1 MLKFDLLQS
10 RFQSVQQHPQLIT
23 LDAFLLLTTAQIE
36 SKWTDSQKYVALRQ
50 FSGWVFDASQSS
62 FYLHLIDW
70 LLAHVEQDNV
80 IQHIEQKQHWY
91 EQWLMFKLQHQSLAQ
106 SQQIAIAE
114 KLTQRQSSVYHLHLL
129 QHIAHAAPCFDSLF
143 ILANFYVQQHNYD
156 DALTSYQTLLY
167 QYCPTL
173 ERYQTALFGL
183 LRTLL
188 ARQKQYSTD
197 ISDVEY
203 AFNILLA
210 INEHHIWNDEF
221 EQLAQQANE
230 QVLTASLK
238 QGRAKA
244 TGTFSSLG
252 RGVSL
257 FGKSLGKK
265 FGGRESTLPYSKDV
279 IESAPVLLTGLE
291 IEKNLKANRQLNHT
305 ITQLL
310 KQKLPQHES
319 AITALGL
326 SAGSLWTYSQIDP
339 TLLDAISF
347 ASSGSPDGFKDIQ
360 DIGEHTLQS
369 VGATTRLTGYVA
381 EQQVAINLVRE
392 GHTVSMPDTA
402 NQVGWDL
409 LVDGVPMQVKCSMD
423 ANYVLQHFE
432 KYPDIPVITNSELA
446 NQLGDHPLVMIDP
459 NLSYSEIQN
468 TTQQSLQHLDD
479 FGAMEGLLAIPLLSI
494 AFAAQRNYGD
504 FSHGRVDIQ
513 QYGKNVAKEVA
524 LRTAGAGTGKIIGAT
539 IGSVVGP
546 VGTIVGAGIGA
557 YLGGVAGG
565 TGADALLREDV
576 CQQRDVVVK
585 ELIAFARWFNA
596 DVVSVRIQQEK
607 QHLEYF
613 KQRFI
618 APLQRGTHFS
628 EQPIYA
634 QFMAIQNERLQR
646 IQALADWLNHQLNDG
661 EFYQAQA
668 GWVALRESSKFF
680 HQEMKSRVARVNH
693 ALEQYQTLVNPEK
706 ITSTTHKTL
715 TLQRS

>member
-1 MLKFDLLQS
+1 MLKFELLQS
-10 RFQSVQQHPQLIT
+10 RFQAIQQHQPTT
-23 LDAFLLLTTAQIE
+23 LDAFLLLTTKQINQE
-36 SKWTDSQKYVALRQ
+36 WTDNQKHTALRQ
-50 FSGWVFDASQSS
+50 FSGWTFDTSQTA
-62 FYLHLIDW
+62 FYLRLIDW
-70 LLAHVEQDNV
+70 LLVHVEQDSV
-80 IQHIEQKQHWY
+80 IQHIEQQQHWY
-91 EQWLMFKLQHQSLAQ
+91 EQWLMFKLAQQSLAQ
-106 SQQIAIAE
+106 NQLLAIAN
-114 KLTQRQSSVYHLHLL
+114 KLSKRPISVYHLHLL
-129 QHIAHAAPCFDSLF
+129 QRITNTAPCFDSLL
-143 ILANFYVQQHNYD
+143 ILANFYLHQQNYD
-156 DALTSYQTLLY
+156 DALSSYQTLLQ

-173 ERYQTALFGL
+173 ALYQTALLGL

-188 ARQKQYSTD
+188 ARQKQYSPD

-210 INEHHIWNDEF
+210 IAKHQVWNSEF
-221 EQLAQQANE
+221 EQLSQHANE
-230 QVLTASLK
+230 LVLTYSLK

-244 TGTFSSLG
+244 TGTLSSWG
-252 RGVSL
+252 RGIRL
-257 FGKSLGKK
+257 FGENLGKK
-265 FGGRESTLPYSKDV
+265 LGGRESTLPYSKDV

-291 IEKNLKANRQLNHT
+291 IEKNLNANRQLNHA
-305 ITQLL
+305 INQLL
-310 KQKLPQHES
+310 KKKLPQHEA

-339 TLLDAISF
+339 TVLDAITF
-347 ASSGSPDGFKDIQ
+347 ASSGSPDAFKDVQ

-369 VGATTRLTGYVA
+369 AGSFTRLTGYVA

-392 GHTVSMPDTA
+392 GHTVAMPDTA
-402 NQVGWDL
+402 NQTGWDL

-423 ANYVLQHFE
+423 ADYVLQHFE
-432 KYPDIPVITNSELA
+432 KYPDIAVITNSELA

-459 NLSYSEIQN
+459 NLSYSEIQD

-494 AFAAQRNYGD
+494 AFAAHRNYGD

-513 QYGKNVAKEVA
+513 QYGKNIAKDVA
-524 LRTAGAGTGKIIGAT
+524 LRSVGAGTGKVIGAS
-539 IGSVVGP
+539 IGSFFTP
-546 VGTIVGAGIGA
+546 VGTIFGAGIGA

-596 DVVSVRIQQEK
+596 DVVKARIQQEK
-607 QHLEYF
+607 QHLEDF

-618 APLQRGTHFS
+618 APLQHGTHFS

-634 QFMAIQNERLQR
+634 QFMAIQNESLQR
-646 IQALADWLNHQLNDG
+646 TRDLSAWFNRQFKEN
-661 EFYQAQA
+661 EFYQTQA

-680 HQEMKSRVARVNH
+680 HQDMKHLIAKVNQ
-693 ALEQYQTLVNPEK
+693 ALEQYQALVNPEK
-706 ITSTTHKTL
+706 VTSTAHQTL

>member
-10 RFQSVQQHPQLIT
+10 RFQAIQQHQPTT
-23 LDAFLLLTTAQIE
+23 LDAFLLLTTAQIHPQ
-36 SKWTDSQKYVALRQ
+36 WTDAQKYAALRQ
-50 FSGWVFDASQSS
+50 FSSWVFDTSQSS
-62 FYLHLIDW
+62 FYLRLIDW
-70 LLAHVEQDNV
+70 LLAHVERDSL
-80 IQHIEQKQHWY
+80 IQQIDQKQHWY
-91 EQWLMFKLQHQSLAQ
+91 EQWLIFKLAQQSLAQ
-106 SQQIAIAE
+106 SQLMMIAN
-114 KLTQRQSSVYHLHLL
+114 KLSKRPTSIYHPHLL
-129 QHIAHAAPCFDSLF
+129 QQIANIAPCFDSVL
-143 ILANFYVQQHNYD
+143 ILANFYFQQQKYD
-156 DALTSYQTLLY
+156 DALSSYQTLLHT
-167 QYCPTL
+167 YCPTL
-173 ERYQTALFGL
+173 ERYQTALLGV

-188 ARQKQYSTD
+188 ARQKQYSLN

-203 AFNILLA
+203 ALNILLA
-210 INEHHIWNDEF
+210 IAKHQIWNSEF
-221 EQLAQQANE
+221 EQLSQQANE
-230 QVLTASLK
+230 KVLAESLK

-244 TGTFSSLG
+244 TGTLSSWG
-252 RGVSL
+252 RGIRL
-257 FGKSLGKK
+257 FGENLGKK
-265 FGGRESTLPYSKDV
+265 LGGRESTLPYSKDV

-291 IEKNLKANRQLNHT
+291 IEKNLNTHRQLNHS
-305 ITQLL
+305 ISQLL
-310 KQKLPQHES
+310 KQKLPQHEA

-326 SAGSLWTYSQIDP
+326 TAGSLWTYSQIDP
-339 TLLDAISF
+339 TVLDAITF

-369 VGATTRLTGYVA
+369 AGAFTRLTGYVA

-392 GHTVSMPDTA
+392 GHTVAMPDTA
-402 NQVGWDL
+402 NQAGWDL

-423 ANYVLQHFE
+423 ADYVLQHFE

-446 NQLGDHPLVMIDP
+446 DKLGDHPLVMIDP

-494 AFAAQRNYGD
+494 AFAAHRNYGD

-524 LRTAGAGTGKIIGAT
+524 LRSVGAGTGKIIGAT
-539 IGSVVGP
+539 IGSFFTP

-596 DVVSVRIQQEK
+596 DVVNVRIQQEK

-634 QFMAIQNERLQR
+634 QFMAIQNESLQR
-646 IQALADWLNHQLNDG
+646 ILSLANWLDNQLNAG
-661 EFYQAQA
+661 EFYQAQE
-668 GWVALRESSKFF
+668 GWVALRESNKFF
-680 HQEMKSRVARVNH
+680 HQDMKRQIAKANQ
-693 ALEQYQTLVNPEK
+693 ALEQYQALVKPEK
-706 ITSTTHKTL
+706 TPHQSTAIVKGAT
-715 TLQRS
+715 